1 MAKLAMYFEAV
12 NGDKHVVRV
21 ENVKWAYQLGDDYF
35 VEWFDERM
43 NTWRQANIDANM
55 YDNIDQL
62 LTVTTQNFGDA
73 PIVGSMKINP
83 HAITLANN
91 VGGLDQQILSAGQ
104 LAFTGGGGA
113 NWAISNSA
121 DAGTWATTGGVVTIT
136 GANPTVVS
144 AASTVTSAVA
154 VVDGETY
161 TFGVTL
167 NSVAL
172 GSMVAGT
179 NFRLRLSVGA
189 TNYDL
194 TTADL
199 VAGNTI
205 LVNHTASSTGNINI
219 VLTFSALTASNQ
231 SAVVIGLTAPTF
243 RRRTGS
249 TQLVG
254 VLDGTLVRYEVAQQ
268 PLALLLTNGVA
279 ALVSAS
285 NTALVSFTPTGVNG
299 GAWNGG
305 SPAAVAFQK
314 INIIDE
320 ISSGVAIIDLKAKSS
335 SLLIQTST
343 ALTSLDS

>member
-21 ENVKWAYQLGDDYF
+21 ENVKWAYQLGSDYF
-35 VEWFDERM
+35 IEWFDDRM
-43 NTWRQANIDANM
+43 NTWRQAEIDVTM
-55 YDNIDQL
+55 YGNIDQL
-62 LTVTTQNFGDA
+62 MTVTTKNFGDA

-91 VGGLDQQILSAGQ
+91 VGGLDQQILTADQ
-104 LAFTGGGGA
+104 LAFVIGA
-113 NWAISNSA
+113 GDWVATNDAQ
-121 DAGTWATTGGVVTIT
+121 AGTWSSAAGIANLAGVGATTAADTSTLVT
-136 GANPTVVS
+136 P
-144 AASTVTSAVA
+144 VA
-154 VVDGETY
+154 VVDTEEYVFQVEVGT
-161 TFGVTL
+161 
-167 NSVAL
+167 VAL
-172 GSMVAGT
+172 GALDAGT
-179 NFRLRLSVGA
+179 NFDLTISVGA
-189 TNYDL
+189 TDL
-194 TTADL
+194 VLTNADL
-199 VAGNTI
+199 VEGNVI
-205 LVNHTASSTGNINI
+205 EINYTAVSTGNVNI
-219 VLTFSALTASNQ
+219 TFTIEPLLNEDQSALDIDFIS
-231 SAVVIGLTAPTF
+231 PTF
-243 RRRTGS
+243 RRKTGS

-268 PLALLLTNGVA
+268 PLSLLLTNGVA

-314 INIIDE
+314 INVIDE
-320 ISSGVAIIDLKAKSS
+320 LSAGVAIIDLKAKSS